1 MGVKAS
7 NSVIILFFSVQ
18 IVYMSIDFP
27 AIQVRLTH
35 LRENKIFETFVII
48 VIIVSALLIGVKT
61 YAISPTAHNVLWFF
75 DIAVTAIFLF
85 EIIIR
90 MLSDRN
96 LLKFFS
102 KGWNVFDFI
111 IVVASIIP
119 VENGEAALLGRLL
132 RIFRVLRLI
141 SIIPEL
147 RVLLAAFVTAIPRM
161 GYVSLLMFIF
171 FYIYAAMGSIFFSSI
186 NPVLWDNITISMLT
200 LFRIATFEDW
210 TDVMYETMEVY
221 PFSWLYYLTFIFIVA
236 FVFLNMMIGIVLET
250 LQKEHQK
257 SDRESGEGEAGEVH
271 IMEKRTRD
279 MDARLEKIEGMLE
292 TLIKRKR

>member
-1 MGVKAS
+1 
-7 NSVIILFFSVQ
+7 
-18 IVYMSIDFP
+18 MSIDFP
-27 AIQVRLTH
+27 ALQGRLTR
-35 LRENKIFETFVII
+35 LRENKIFETFVIL
-48 VIIVSALLIGVKT
+48 VIIMSALVIGVKT
-61 YAISPTAHNVLWFF
+61 YAISPAAHNVLWFL

-90 MLSDRN
+90 MLSERN

-102 KGWNVFDFI
+102 KAWNVFDFI

-119 VENGEAALLGRLL
+119 VENGEAAMLGRLL

-147 RVLLAAFVTAIPRM
+147 RVLLAAFMTAIPRM

-171 FYIYAAMGSIFFSSI
+171 FYIYAAMGSIFFANI

-221 PFSWLYYLTFIFIVA
+221 PFSWIYYLSFIFIVA

-257 SDRESGEGEAGEVH
+257 NDRESGEGEAGEVH
-271 IMEKRTRD
+271 IMEQRTRD
-279 MDARLEKIEGMLE
+279 MDARLVKMEGMLD
-292 TLIKRKR
+292 TLVKRK